1 MASNIGRQ
9 RFDFTDGSVV
19 IEQNAVSAGT
29 TSPSGSGGE
38 QLVRIVADQW
48 RELMDAISKAG
59 GTSIANTVVIQS
71 NQFSSLINAFKNIRI
86 TVNGGGSNNN
96 AQFVYPIELDKS
108 QFDAII
114 QAIKGSRPRTSS
126 DTDSERRGA
135 GPRASGFWDNIIDTF
150 RKGYL
155 VTNRRGIGKRSRLY
169 ARRFGN
175 RLKQFGSRV
184 SANSAIPFNKAI
196 GGMSSLAGGAIA
208 KFAGPIGIAVSAVS
222 AAFDALNSAMQATI
236 AGVKE
241 LGNAAIKVAKND
253 GIGLLASGFQG
264 VANGLSRIPIVG
276 GLLASSFELVSASLT
291 TFKSV
296 LDAFTARGRE
306 LSRYNPVIAMAAA
319 TADVRKL
326 FADMRE
332 ANQNASKYADLILKS
347 QQLDESF
354 QRALQPLK
362 EAVMKL
368 LIKVA
373 PAVEGMAVGLGRLIE
388 QLPIEIQFFSD
399 AMYSLSGALINY
411 QKAMQELEEKRL
423 REKQAENMKNEGI
436 AKLFPDMLRQAME
449 SVQLEPDAPKQG
461 GPNKDALRFPL
472 FQM

>member
-1 MASNIGRQ
+1 MATGVGRQ
-9 RFDFTDGSVV
+9 RFDFTDGNVV
-19 IEQNAVSAGT
+19 VEQYA
-29 TSPSGSGGE
+29 SGGGSPTPTNNE
-38 QLVRIVADQW
+38 QLVRLVADQW
-48 RELMDAISKAG
+48 RDLMDAISKAG

-126 DTDSERRGA
+126 DTEGERRGV

-150 RKGYL
+150 RKGSL
-155 VTNRRGIGKRSRLY
+155 VTDRSGIGKRTRLS

-175 RLKQFGSRV
+175 RLKRFGTRM
-184 SANSAIPFNKAI
+184 SAR
-196 GGMSSLAGGAIA
+196 GGMVGSSLGGISKLAGGSIA
-208 KFAGPIGIAVSAVS
+208 KFAGPIGIAVSAVG

-264 VANGLSRIPIVG
+264 VANGLSRIPVVG

-332 ANQNASKYADLILKS
+332 ANQNASKYADLILRS

-373 PAVEGMAVGLGRLIE
+373 PAVEGMAVGLARLIE